1 MKNHIVI
8 LSVEIEKTSPKGE
21 VKRTNETY
29 LAQYVEFL
37 AEAEKRVLE
46 YHAGNCEVNSVKR
59 LPESYKEIINEN
71 EEKPFFLATLTSVY
85 INENDGS
92 EKELRYKVYVRAD
105 NITEAHSIMS
115 EYIRQGLEDMQLQE
129 LKKTR
134 IIDLI

>member
-1 MKNHIVI
+1 MRNHIVI
-8 LSVEIEKTSPKGE
+8 LSVEREKTTPKGE
-21 VKRTNETY
+21 LKRTNETY
-29 LAQYVEFL
+29 LAQHVEVL

-46 YHAGNCEVNSVKR
+46 YHAGNCDVNSVKR
-59 LPESYKEIINEN
+59 LPENYKEIINEN

-85 INENDGS
+85 INEDGS

-129 LKKTR
+129 LKKTK
-134 IIDLI
+134 IISLI